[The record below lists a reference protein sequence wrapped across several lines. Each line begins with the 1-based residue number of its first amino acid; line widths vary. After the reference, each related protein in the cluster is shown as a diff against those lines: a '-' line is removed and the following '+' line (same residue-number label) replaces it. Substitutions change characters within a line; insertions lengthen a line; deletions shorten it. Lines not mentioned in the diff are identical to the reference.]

1 MKTMMKNNKLISL
14 VIIVFISLC
23 LGGVAYSAIKYT
35 ADINNTCTTKN
46 NNTRDYTYEQYCDS
60 IYATN
65 PDYYYDVL
73 VETDKFQSY
82 LNEHGKWWDN

>member
-1 MKTMMKNNKLISL
+1 MKNSN
-14 VIIVFISLC
+14 IIRIIAILFISLC
-23 LGGVAYSAIKYT
+23 VGVCAYLAVNYT
-35 ADINNTCTTKN
+35 TNINNKTCVIKN
-46 NNTRDYTYEQYCDS
+46 DNTRDYIYEQYCDS

-82 LNEHGKWWDN
+82 LNEHVKWWDN